1 MNKCAKCESK
11 FIGWGWVIFDRNTQD
26 STGYNY
32 CSEECGKVALNV

>member
-26 STGYNY
+26 STGYKY